1 MSKEERLAHL
11 EQKSSEHNRL
21 LKKLVSENVCLRAFA
36 QALIEQRQIDLA
48 VLRDDFVQLWGQAVQ
63 QLPPDMQDKTLLQEL
78 LTEIENVLTRRQK
91 KWFFRQ
97 TNSS

>member
-1 MSKEERLAHL
+1 MSLEDRVAGL
-11 EQKSSEHNRL
+11 EQKSGEQNQL

-48 VLRDDFVQLWGQAVQ
+48 VLRDDFVLLWGQAVQ

-78 LTEIENVLTRRQK
+78 LTEIEAVLPRRQK
-91 KWFFRQ
+91 
-97 TNSS
+97 N